1 MLFALAAA
9 AAAVAPLLFDGSL
22 SMRSLRETAPL
33 AALIGAGIGAAVMTR
48 WPRSIGGA
56 LATAVLS
63 AFVAFVFF
71 SMLYLFGEAVISAYR
86 SEPAGAA
93 IAAASGRLW
102 DRLPIG
108 AASAVVA
115 FGVAALILRAIGAG
129 VLALA
134 ERKARRARR
143 R

>member
-1 MLFALAAA
+1 MSLVAAMEFVGTIGVALWGARTRRN
-9 AAAVAPLLFDGSL
+9 LL
-22 SMRSLRETAPL
+22 
-33 AALIGAGIGAAVMTR
+33 
-48 WPRSIGGA
+48 A

-71 SMLYLFGEAVISAYR
+71 SMFYLFGEAVISAYR
-86 SEPAGAA
+86 SEPPGTA

-102 DRLPIG
+102 ERLPMG
-108 AASAVVA
+108 AASALAA
-115 FGVAALILRAIGAG
+115 FGAAALVLRAIGAG